1 VRGRS
6 DFAADFVVSTRR
18 YVEIGAKL
26 DLLVISLTTLRL
38 SLRVV

>member
-1 VRGRS
+1 VRGGG
-6 DFAADFVVSTRR
+6 DFAADFVVPTRC
-18 YVEIGAKL
+18 YAEIGAKL